1 MAWHGSAALP
11 SSPCPERP
19 RRLAPLRRFPPVSTA
34 AVRCALRTPL
44 AGLAI
49 QRCDAL
55 LVTSGLRMAGLIAAL
70 LTELLTGFYELPVPH
85 AQVGQLLAAKGQ
97 LYKGVEYMLRA
108 FELEPIGQVGLRP
121 PSIAATSS
129 LGAACA
135 ANGRHSLLCAI
146 VTLSLLAALEYSLS
160 IDRALPSLKNRA
172 HASLP
177 SLRADG
183 PRHRQRVHPR
193 QPGEESRALVGSPW
207 SLLPP
212 ASPVPW

>member
-55 LVTSGLRMAGLIAAL
+55 LVISGLRMAGLIAAL
-70 LTELLTGFYELPVPH
+70 LTELLTGFCELPTCAACAGRAAAGGEGAALQGRRVH
-85 AQVGQLLAAKGQ
+85 AARI
-97 LYKGVEYMLRA
+97 RA
-108 FELEPIGQVGLRP
+108 RADRAGWSL
-121 PSIAATSS
+121 PSIDRCNS

-135 ANGRHSLLCAI
+135 ANGRHSPLCAL
-146 VTLSLLAALEYSLS
+146 VSLSLFALYRSRPSFLEEP
-160 IDRALPSLKNRA
+160 RARISA
-172 HASLP
+172 ISAW
-177 SLRADG
+177 RADG

-193 QPGEESRALVGSPW
+193 QPGEESRALVGSP
-207 SLLPP
+207 
-212 ASPVPW
+212 

>member
-55 LVTSGLRMAGLIAAL
+55 LVISGLRMAGLIAAL

-146 VTLSLLAALEYSLS
+146 VTLSLFALYRSRPSFLEEP
-160 IDRALPSLKNRA
+160 RARISA
-172 HASLP
+172 ISAW
-177 SLRADG
+177 RADG

-193 QPGEESRALVGSPW
+193 QPGEESRALVISPW
-207 SLLPP
+207 ALLPP